1 MLISMAYAQ
10 DAGGG
15 GGSGLLVQIAPLILI
30 FAVFYFLLI
39 RPQQQKAKRHREL
52 VAGLQRGDKVITGGG
67 LYATVVKVE
76 DDNTVILE
84 IAQGVRVKSARH
96 TITDLAAKPE
106 PRKGGGGKDSGG
118 KGGGDKGGGDKGGG
132 DKGGGDKGGGDK
144 GGDKK

>member
-15 GGSGLLVQIAPLILI
+15 GGGGLLVQIAPLILI

-106 PRKGGGGKDSGG
+106 PRKGGGGK
-118 KGGGDKGGGDKGGG
+118 GGGDN
-132 DKGGGDKGGGDK
+132 GGGDKGGGDK

>member
-15 GGSGLLVQIAPLILI
+15 GGSGMLVQIAPLILI

-106 PRKGGGGKDSGG
+106 PRRVGGYKD
-118 KGGGDKGGGDKGGG
+118 GDKGGGDKGRG
-132 DKGGGDKGGGDK
+132 DKRGDKAGA
-144 GGDKK
+144 DKK

>member
-106 PRKGGGGKDSGG
+106 PRKGGG
-118 KGGGDKGGGDKGGG
+118 DKGGGG
-132 DKGGGDKGGGDK
+132 KGGGDK

>member
-106 PRKGGGGKDSGG
+106 PRKGGG
-118 KGGGDKGGGDKGGG
+118 DKGGGDKGGG

>member
-39 RPQQQKAKRHREL
+39 RPQQQNAKRHREL

-106 PRKGGGGKDSGG
+106 PRKGGG
-118 KGGGDKGGGDKGGG
+118 DKGGGG
-132 DKGGGDKGGGDK
+132 KGGGDK

>member
-84 IAQGVRVKSARH
+84 IAQGGRVMAARH

-106 PRKGGGGKDSGG
+106 PRKGGG
-118 KGGGDKGGGDKGGG
+118 DKGGGG
-132 DKGGGDKGGGDK
+132 KGGGDK

>member
-10 DAGGG
+10 DAGG

-118 KGGGDKGGGDKGGG
+118 KGGGDKGGGG
-132 DKGGGDKGGGDK
+132 KGGGDK

>member
-132 DKGGGDKGGGDK
+132 DKGGGGKGGGDK